1 VVVGGQG
8 CERGALAV
16 ECQAVSQNVEDIM
29 RRRLYFIMPDLASAR
44 KMMDDLLLARIE
56 ERHIH
61 FLARRGTSME
71 GLHEASHL
79 QKSDMIHGAQVG
91 LALGALLGFILG
103 AVVVTT
109 MQSDSRWQ
117 IATVLGSGLVGALF
131 GAWVAS
137 MVGSAVPNSRLKQFE
152 AAIEA
157 GRILVMADVPQHR
170 VNEVREALHDRHPEA
185 EDRGVDPHI
194 PAFP

>member
-1 VVVGGQG
+1 
-8 CERGALAV
+8 
-16 ECQAVSQNVEDIM
+16 M
-29 RRRLYFIMPDLASAR
+29 RRRLYFIMPDLPSAR

-71 GLHEASHL
+71 GLHEANHL
-79 QKSDMIHGAQVG
+79 QKSDLVHGAQVG
-91 LALGALLGFILG
+91 LALGAFLGFVVG
-103 AVVVTT
+103 AIVVMTIAV
-109 MQSDSRWQ
+109 DNRWQ
-117 IATVLGSGLVGALF
+117 IVIVLGSGIVGALF

-137 MVGSAVPNSRLKQFE
+137 MVGSAVPNSRLKQFQS
-152 AAIEA
+152 AIDE

-170 VNEVREALHDRHPEA
+170 VDEVREALHDRHPEA
-185 EDRGVDPHI
+185 EDGGVDPHI

>member
-1 VVVGGQG
+1 
-8 CERGALAV
+8 
-16 ECQAVSQNVEDIM
+16 M
-29 RRRLYFIMPDLASAR
+29 RRRLYFIMPDLPSAR

-71 GLHEASHL
+71 GLHEANHL
-79 QKSDMIHGAQVG
+79 QKSDLIHGAQVG

-109 MQSDSRWQ
+109 MQTDSRWQ
-117 IATVLGSGLVGALF
+117 IVTVLGAGLVGALF

-152 AAIEA
+152 AAIEE

>member
-1 VVVGGQG
+1 
-8 CERGALAV
+8 
-16 ECQAVSQNVEDIM
+16 M
-29 RRRLYFIMPDLASAR
+29 RRRLYFIMPDLPSAR

-71 GLHEASHL
+71 GLHEANHL
-79 QKSDMIHGAQVG
+79 QKSDLIHGAQVG
-91 LALGALLGFILG
+91 LALGALLGFIVG
-103 AVVVTT
+103 AIAVMTIAV
-109 MQSDSRWQ
+109 DNRWQ
-117 IATVLGSGLVGALF
+117 IAVVLGSGIVGSLF

-137 MVGSAVPNSRLKQFE
+137 MVGSAVPNSRLKQFQ
-152 AAIEA
+152 AAIDE

-170 VNEVREALHDRHPEA
+170 VDEVREALHDRHPEA
-185 EDRGVDPHI
+185 EDRGIDPHI

>member
-1 VVVGGQG
+1 M
-8 CERGALAV
+8 
-16 ECQAVSQNVEDIM
+16 EDPM
-29 RRRLYFIMPDLASAR
+29 RRRLYFIMPDLPSAR

-61 FLARRGTSME
+61 FLARCGTSME

-79 QKSDMIHGAQVG
+79 QKSDLIHGAQVG
-91 LALGALLGFILG
+91 LALGSLLGFILG
-103 AVVVTT
+103 AVVVMT
-109 MQSDSRWQ
+109 MQTDSRWQ
-117 IATVLGSGLVGALF
+117 IVTVLGSGLVGALF

-185 EDRGVDPHI
+185 EDRGIDPHI

>member
-1 VVVGGQG
+1 
-8 CERGALAV
+8 
-16 ECQAVSQNVEDIM
+16 M
-29 RRRLYFIMPDLASAR
+29 RRRLYFIMPDLPSAR
-44 KMMDDLLLARIE
+44 KMLDDLLLARIE

-61 FLARRGTSME
+61 VLARRGTSME
-71 GLHEASHL
+71 GLHEANHL
-79 QKSDMIHGAQVG
+79 QKTDLVHGAQVG
-91 LALGALLGFILG
+91 LALGALLGVILG
-103 AVVVTT
+103 AIVVTT
-109 MQSDSRWQ
+109 MQVDNRWQ
-117 IATVLGSGLVGALF
+117 IVTVLGSGELGALF

-152 AAIEA
+152 SAIEE

-170 VNEVREALHDRHPEA
+170 VTEVREALHDRHPEA